1 MKTRLY
7 ILGLLILAAIGGLL
21 AVHARWLSAGPKDP
35 RFVRFLRRYDKRAN
49 ADDIL
54 PPHGVAVDERGQ
66 TLDVALQGSTFQH
79 VLDDLSLT
87 TRGQTPNAPITRGQA
102 PAADGQVAVPLT
114 LDADLQSRAE
124 ELMAG
129 KNGAVV
135 ALEPATGRI
144 RALVSAPRAAYLDRA
159 LNGLYP
165 PGSVFKVF
173 VAAAALSADVDPVL
187 NCPAEG
193 YRSSRSTPPIRDVE
207 ARQAARSGRRWKG
220 FGKIGMAEALAHSS
234 NTYFA
239 QLGVMLGPERF
250 GTVVAAAKLR
260 EPVTVLSASSLSLDA
275 AGGSV
280 PDGLKAAQLAPVAI
294 GQGELQL
301 SPLAVAMLTAAV
313 ADDGVML
320 SPTLSP
326 TAKPALR
333 ARPFTYAA
341 AGRVKKMMRAA
352 VRAGTGTACD
362 LPGLAVCGKT
372 GTAETGRG
380 KDHAWFTCFAP
391 MEAPRLVVTVLVEHG
406 GFGARAA
413 LPIARELLKKAREL
427 GYFAEGS

>member
-144 RALVSAPRAAYLDRA
+144 RALVSAPRSRA
-159 LNGLYP
+159 E
-165 PGSVFKVF
+165 
-173 VAAAALSADVDPVL
+173 LS
-187 NCPAEG
+187 G
-193 YRSSRSTPPIRDVE
+193 
-207 ARQAARSGRRWKG
+207 
-220 FGKIGMAEALAHSS
+220 
-234 NTYFA
+234 
-239 QLGVMLGPERF
+239 
-250 GTVVAAAKLR
+250 
-260 EPVTVLSASSLSLDA
+260 
-275 AGGSV
+275 
-280 PDGLKAAQLAPVAI
+280 
-294 GQGELQL
+294 
-301 SPLAVAMLTAAV
+301 
-313 ADDGVML
+313 
-320 SPTLSP
+320 
-326 TAKPALR
+326 
-333 ARPFTYAA
+333 
-341 AGRVKKMMRAA
+341 
-352 VRAGTGTACD
+352 
-362 LPGLAVCGKT
+362 
-372 GTAETGRG
+372 
-380 KDHAWFTCFAP
+380 
-391 MEAPRLVVTVLVEHG
+391 
-406 GFGARAA
+406 
-413 LPIARELLKKAREL
+413 
-427 GYFAEGS
+427 